1 MSNAQR
7 IKFTIKQDGNVTEE
21 VIGSSGDTCVSLT
34 KDLEE
39 RLGKLENRVYNSD
52 YYKTVSTVDDS
63 VEEYTHD
70 SEGC

>member
-34 KDLEE
+34 KDLED

-52 YYKTVSTVDDS
+52 YYKNVSTVDEV
-63 VEEYTHD
+63 VEEWSHD